1 MLASRTLF
9 SCLPILLF
17 LCFNTI
23 VAVASE
29 NNWNWNE
36 IANDLQGL
44 LDKLELSSHE
54 NQNHH
59 VSSGLLRRRGDS
71 TARSTYWQ
79 PLSPT
84 QRPAPSD
91 SFSDQLSQLAG
102 QLGSSLNQLIALI
115 QQQYNIGPPI
125 FASSSSSSSS
135 PPESHPTVLPITRQS
150 TGASYYAT
158 TPRPSTNA
166 VVSVTVVRAPASP
179 TIQSLSSSSSV
190 ESQPQPSSAT
200 GPGTGTGTTYTF
212 DPQASNLNVVYYSQT
227 DLTSTVS
234 LTQICSD
241 PSIDIIILAFVTELF
256 GPGNYPSMNMA
267 SNCWAPNAAQQAA
280 GATGLLDCVGDGLA
294 AQIAT
299 CQSQQGKKVMLSL
312 GGAFANLQIPSED
325 LAVEAAHTVWDLFLG
340 GVSNSSTTPL
350 RPYGNVILDG
360 IDLGIQRKSRQRRP
374 PTHLPTLMSTLR
386 WLMASTDTDTDTDT
400 DPSTSTPKAYYLS
413 AAPQCP
419 QPDASIPVPE
429 LLGVID
435 FFNVQFYN
443 NPSCQLNAG
452 QPFLD
457 SLRSWSQALMQDAT
471 TTSSTTTTDKKQKRR
486 SRSRPSRINNAN
498 ANTNTHDGTINSRSN
513 PNPNPNPG
521 FITINNG
528 ITAPRLLLGTPA
540 FPAAGTG
547 YVNVSS
553 YMSILEQVKDLALPN
568 LAGAVFWDG
577 AYEIRSGAVIDE
589 SGTEKTYTYADVVRE
604 VFG

>member
-9 SCLPILLF
+9 SCLLSLF

-29 NNWNWNE
+29 NWNWNE

-150 TGASYYAT
+150 PGASYYAT

-166 VVSVTVVRAPASP
+166 AVSVTVVTAPASP

-190 ESQPQPSSAT
+190 ESQPQLSSGT
-200 GPGTGTGTTYTF
+200 GPGTGTGTIYTF

-325 LAVEAAHTVWDLFLG
+325 QAVEAAHTLWDLFLG

-360 IDLGIQRKSRQRRP
+360 IDLDNENP
-374 PTHLPTLMSTLR
+374 ANAAHLPTLMSTLR
-386 WLMASTDTDTDTDT
+386 SLMASTDTDTDTT
-400 DPSTSTPKAYYLS
+400 GPSTSTPKAYYLS

-457 SLRSWSQALMQDAT
+457 SLRSWSQALMQDTT
-471 TTSSTTTTDKKQKRR
+471 TTSSSSSTTATDKKQKRR
-486 SRSRPSRINNAN
+486 SRSRSSRINNAN

-604 VFG
+604 AFG

>member
-9 SCLPILLF
+9 SCLLSLF

-29 NNWNWNE
+29 ENWNE
-36 IANDLQGL
+36 IANDLQEL

-54 NQNHH
+54 NQNRH

-71 TARSTYWQ
+71 NARSTYWQ

-91 SFSDQLSQLAG
+91 SFSDQLAQLAG

-135 PPESHPTVLPITRQS
+135 PSEAHPTVLPITRQS
-150 TGASYYAT
+150 TGVSYYAT

-166 VVSVTVVRAPASP
+166 ADSVTVVTASP
-179 TIQSLSSSSSV
+179 TILSLSSSSL

-200 GPGTGTGTTYTF
+200 GTGTGTGTGTTYTF

-267 SNCWAPNAAQQAA
+267 SNCWGPNAAQQAA
-280 GATGLLDCVGDGLA
+280 GATGLLDCVQAGDGLGLA

-312 GGAFANLQIPSED
+312 GGAFANLQIPSEGQ
-325 LAVEAAHTVWDLFLG
+325 AVEAAHTLWDLFLG
-340 GVSNSSTTPL
+340 GVSNASTTLL

-360 IDLGIQRKSRQRRP
+360 IDLGMSRCPSALMRSPQKLP
-374 PTHLPTLMSTLR
+374 HLPPLFMV
-386 WLMASTDTDTDTDT
+386 
-400 DPSTSTPKAYYLS
+400 
-413 AAPQCP
+413 
-419 QPDASIPVPE
+419 SIPPGPSLKVV
-429 LLGVID
+429 LVLGYLKI
-435 FFNVQFYN
+435 
-443 NPSCQLNAG
+443 
-452 QPFLD
+452 
-457 SLRSWSQALMQDAT
+457 
-471 TTSSTTTTDKKQKRR
+471 
-486 SRSRPSRINNAN
+486 
-498 ANTNTHDGTINSRSN
+498 THGV
-513 PNPNPNPG
+513 
-521 FITINNG
+521 
-528 ITAPRLLLGTPA
+528 
-540 FPAAGTG
+540 
-547 YVNVSS
+547 YC
-553 YMSILEQVKDLALPN
+553 Y
-568 LAGAVFWDG
+568 
-577 AYEIRSGAVIDE
+577 
-589 SGTEKTYTYADVVRE
+589 
-604 VFG
+604 